1 MRVLPR
7 VIPVFVSFVLF
18 LTIVG
23 SIYGQTGDV
32 RAAIEAAN
40 KEFEAAVGRG
50 DGAGLASL
58 YTTAG
63 QLLPTHSDIVS
74 GKQAITDF
82 WQGAIDSGIKA
93 ATLATVEVEG
103 QGDTAYEVGK
113 YELKG
118 QEGQVLD
125 SGKYVVIW
133 KRENGKWKLHR
144 DIWNTSMPAP
154 EQ

>member
-1 MRVLPR
+1 MRVSPR
-7 VIPVFVSFVLF
+7 INPVFVSFVL
-18 LTIVG
+18 LITIVG
-23 SIYGQTGDV
+23 LIYGQPDDV

-40 KEFEAAVGRG
+40 KEFEAAIGRG
-50 DGAGLASL
+50 DGASLASL
-58 YTTAG
+58 YTTDG
-63 QLLPTHSDIVS
+63 QLLPTHSEIVS
-74 GKQAITDF
+74 GKQAIADF
-82 WQGAIDSGIKA
+82 WQGGIDSGIKA
-93 ATLATVEVEG
+93 ASLSTVEVEG

-133 KRENGKWKLHR
+133 KQENGKWKLHR

-154 EQ
+154 EK